1 MAAMADKYNEKMQRY
16 ERGIRL
22 ELEGYSAQQVAEA
35 LGYRDAKSWTS
46 TKSYY
51 KKQGAEA
58 DTTERAAAGV
68 RAKAAIEQ
76 RRAEEVKPEDP
87 RQIGE
92 APILAGLQLE
102 RVPVPQKPYIS
113 SKFEEAQGLGQVNK
127 GDAIPAGKDERAA
140 VPGGSLPEPEITDTA
155 MRAAQA
161 METFI
166 RAARDA
172 MDEAELME
180 VSTVMTLEGLH
191 IRYRWDGT
199 RVSIRQ
205 RNKDRGIILG
215 PDGLKRMIKE
225 LQQLAGMIEGK
236 GA

>member
-1 MAAMADKYNEKMQRY
+1 MALISDGADIPGHK
-16 ERGIRL
+16 
-22 ELEGYSAQQVAEA
+22 
-35 LGYRDAKSWTS
+35 
-46 TKSYY
+46 
-51 KKQGAEA
+51 
-58 DTTERAAAGV
+58 AGTAV
-68 RAKAAIEQ
+68 
-76 RRAEEVKPEDP
+76 VS
-87 RQIGE
+87 IGSGE
-92 APILAGLQLE
+92 
-102 RVPVPQKPYIS
+102 PV
-113 SKFEEAQGLGQVNK
+113 V
-127 GDAIPAGKDERAA
+127 
-140 VPGGSLPEPEITDTA
+140 TDTA
-155 MRAAQA
+155 RLAAQA

-172 MDEAELME
+172 MDEAEQME